1 MKRHKP
7 SARPAFTLIEVVTS
21 LAIMS
26 VLMLGLSGAI
36 MIGAHAIPTE
46 NDVGQADQ
54 QVVEVLNQMRAD
66 LQEANGIRLRTSA
79 SFVVFRLRMI
89 DSGARGTPTQIDYSY
104 TISTGVLVRKV
115 DDQPVKTVLTGI
127 KQFDLSVDEQ
137 AGELVGF
144 HLVMNVPGTIQGTF
158 DIHAALPAKPEVY

>member
-1 MKRHKP
+1 MSKRMKSR
-7 SARPAFTLIEVVTS
+7 SAFTLIEVVTS

-54 QVVEVLNQMRAD
+54 QVVEVLNQLRAD
-66 LQEANGIRLRTSA
+66 LREADGIRMRTSA

-89 DSGARGTPTQIDYSY
+89 DSGASGTPKQIDYSY

-115 DDQPVKTVLTGI
+115 DDQPVKTMLTGI
-127 KQFDLSVDEQ
+127 KQYDLSVEELD
-137 AGELVGF
+137 GEF
-144 HLVMNVPGTIQGTF
+144 CSFNLVMNVPATKQGTF
-158 DIHAALPAKPEVY
+158 DLHAALPVKPQVQ

>member
-1 MKRHKP
+1 MSRP
-7 SARPAFTLIEVVTS
+7 MTARSAFTLIEVVTS

-46 NDVGQADQ
+46 NDIGQADQ
-54 QVVEVLNQMRAD
+54 RVIEVLNQLRAD
-66 LQEANGIRLRTSA
+66 LREADGIRISTSA

-89 DSGARGTPTQIDYSY
+89 NSGASGAPTQIDYSY

-115 DDQPVKTVLTGI
+115 DSQPVKTALTAI
-127 KQFDLSVDEQ
+127 KQYDLSVEELD
-137 AGELVGF
+137 GEYCSFNLV
-144 HLVMNVPGTIQGTF
+144 LNVPATKQGTF
-158 DIHAALPAKPEVY
+158 DLHAALPVKPIVQ

>member
-1 MKRHKP
+1 MSKRMKSR
-7 SARPAFTLIEVVTS
+7 SAFTLIEVVTS

-54 QVVEVLNQMRAD
+54 QVVEVLNQLRAD
-66 LQEANGIRLRTSA
+66 LRESDKVKLRTSA
-79 SFVVFRLRMI
+79 MFVIFRISLI
-89 DSGARGTPTQIDYSY
+89 DSGAEGTPKNIDYSY

-127 KQFDLSVDEQ
+127 KQYDLTVKEFDGDFC
-137 AGELVGF
+137 AF
-144 HLVMNVPGTIQGTF
+144 NLVMNVPATKQGTF
-158 DIHAALPAKPEVY
+158 DIHTALPVKPKVE